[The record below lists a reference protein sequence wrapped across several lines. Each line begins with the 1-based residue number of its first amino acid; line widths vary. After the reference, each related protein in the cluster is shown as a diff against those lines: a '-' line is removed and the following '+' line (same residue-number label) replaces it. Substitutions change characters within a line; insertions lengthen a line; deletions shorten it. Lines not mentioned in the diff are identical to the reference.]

1 MLVNGEVVA
10 RREVPCPACGEPA
23 LYAAANPF
31 RPFCSERCRQ
41 HDLGA
46 WASEN
51 YRIGQ
56 GEGPNGEATGE
67 LPPAEH

>member
-1 MLVNGEVVA
+1 MSPNDASAA
-10 RREVPCPACGEPA
+10 RRIRCPGCGGTS
-23 LYAAANPF
+23 LYGADNPF

-51 YRIGQ
+51 YRFGQ
-56 GEGPNGEATGE
+56 GEGPNGESPGE